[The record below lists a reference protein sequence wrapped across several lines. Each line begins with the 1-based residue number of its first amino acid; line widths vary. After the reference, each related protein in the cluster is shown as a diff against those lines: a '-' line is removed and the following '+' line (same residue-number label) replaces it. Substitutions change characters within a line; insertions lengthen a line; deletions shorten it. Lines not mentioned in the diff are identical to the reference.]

1 MGLVIEGVYFFYR
14 KMRILSDV
22 NLKIESG
29 ELTCLIGPNGA
40 GKSTLLKVIA
50 GLLRPQRGIVR
61 FEGKVKERDIGYL
74 PQSPS
79 FTPHLT
85 VFEAVLTGRIQHFNF
100 SPNENDLKSVEK
112 TLKLLKITELAW
124 RRLGELSGGQRQKV
138 FLAITLVKEP
148 SIVLLDE
155 PTTNLDLKS
164 QLEVME
170 LIKRLVAEKRILAI
184 VTTHELNSS
193 LKFADKVAIMDSGKI
208 LAFGK
213 PEDVLEK
220 ELLKSLYKVEIEV
233 VKCNGTI
240 SIIPVKLID
249 DA

>member
-1 MGLVIEGVYFFYR
+1 MQY
-14 KMRILSDV
+14 
-22 NLKIESG
+22 
-29 ELTCLIGPNGA
+29 
-40 GKSTLLKVIA
+40 
-50 GLLRPQRGIVR
+50 
-61 FEGKVKERDIGYL
+61 
-74 PQSPS
+74 
-79 FTPHLT
+79 
-85 VFEAVLTGRIQHFNF
+85 FNF

-170 LIKRLVAEKRILAI
+170 LIKRLVSEKRISAI
-184 VTTHELNSS
+184 VATHDLNFS
-193 LKFADKVAIMDSGKI
+193 LKFADRVALMNNGRI
-208 LAFGK
+208 LASRK

-233 VKCNGTI
+233 VKCDGAI
-240 SIIPVKLID
+240 SIIPVKVID
-249 DA
+249 A

>member
-1 MGLVIEGVYFFYR
+1 MQY
-14 KMRILSDV
+14 
-22 NLKIESG
+22 
-29 ELTCLIGPNGA
+29 
-40 GKSTLLKVIA
+40 
-50 GLLRPQRGIVR
+50 
-61 FEGKVKERDIGYL
+61 
-74 PQSPS
+74 
-79 FTPHLT
+79 
-85 VFEAVLTGRIQHFNF
+85 FNF

-170 LIKRLVAEKRILAI
+170 LIKRLVSEKRISAI
-184 VTTHELNSS
+184 VATHDLNFS
-193 LKFADKVAIMDSGKI
+193 LKFADRVALMNNGRI
-208 LAFGK
+208 LASGK

-220 ELLKSLYKVEIEV
+220 ELLKSP
-233 VKCNGTI
+233 
-240 SIIPVKLID
+240 SIRLK
-249 DA
+249 

>member
-1 MGLVIEGVYFFYR
+1 MPNWPKWSG
-14 KMRILSDV
+14 
-22 NLKIESG
+22 KIDAVENNS
-29 ELTCLIGPNGA
+29 
-40 GKSTLLKVIA
+40 
-50 GLLRPQRGIVR
+50 GLLRPQR
-61 FEGKVKERDIGYL
+61 ESLDLKVKRDIGYL

-79 FTPHLT
+79 FAPHLT
-85 VFEAVLTGRIQHFNF
+85 VFEAVLTGRMQYFNF

-155 PTTNLDLKS
+155 PTANLDLKS

-170 LIKRLVAEKRILAI
+170 LIKRLVSEKRISAI
-184 VTTHELNSS
+184 VATHDLNFS
-193 LKFADKVAIMDSGKI
+193 LKFADRVALMNNGRI
-208 LAFGK
+208 LASRK

-233 VKCNGTI
+233 VKCDGAI
-240 SIIPVKLID
+240 SIIPVKVID
-249 DA
+249 A